1 MSKIQDFLDYINK
14 KTCNKFSFIRLK
26 QVFFDRSINTCVV
39 SFIYPREKDLT
50 KSEKEEITSTVKDYI
65 KIDGAVDVRINKSY
79 IEEELVMN
87 QIKRFFENNNPLLC
101 SSLSKDDVIVIC
113 DEIVRIKIFLEK
125 SLYEYFLKSNIEKS
139 LVDFLQKNFYSQF
152 EIIAVQRE
160 GSVVRESFLDER
172 LRNIERLSDVNSL
185 IQNSQDKY
193 IIQDKKIIVG
203 EEITFNPRYI
213 NSINKEFDSC
223 VVAGKINFLTE
234 KTYKSKRTIK
244 NKEGEEERIEK
255 PYFSFQIRDD
265 TASIYAVIFPSKANY
280 HKMHLLKNGDFVAV
294 QGKIQKYNDNYEIMV
309 KNISLCKVP
318 SKQEVEKIADQN
330 LIVDYKYIR
339 PQKYSSLRQTNLFD
353 ESRSLS
359 IEAKTGSFVVYDFET
374 TGINLSNDEIIE
386 IGALK
391 IVNGEFSEVFTTLVK
406 PKRPIPLEATKVNK
420 ITNEMVANCYSIEQV
435 IRDFYLFC
443 KGSQMVGYNSIA
455 FDSVFLD
462 RAGKLVGINFNNNQ
476 IDAFMLA
483 KQKLKG
489 LKNYKLGTVAKYLEV
504 SLIDAHR
511 ALNDVIATAEVFLK
525 LY

>member
-1 MSKIQDFLDYINK
+1 MSKIQDFLEYINK
-14 KTCNKFSFIRLK
+14 KTCNKFSFLRLK

-39 SFIYPREKDLT
+39 SFIYPKEKDLT
-50 KSEKEEITSTVKDYI
+50 GTEKEEITRVVKEYI
-65 KIDGAVDVRINKSY
+65 KIDGAIDVRINKSY
-79 IEEELVMN
+79 IEEELIMH
-87 QIKRFFENNNPLLC
+87 QIKNFFEKNNPLLF
-101 SSLSKDDVIVIC
+101 SSLTKEDFEVVC
-113 DEIVRIKIFLEK
+113 DEVVKVKVFLEK
-125 SLYEYFLKSNIEKS
+125 SLYEYFLKSNIEKG
-139 LVDFLQKNFYSQF
+139 LIDFLQKNFYSQF
-152 EIIAVQRE
+152 EIIAVQKE
-160 GSVVRESFLDER
+160 NIGASTSLLNER
-172 LRNIERLSDVNSL
+172 LKNIERLSEVNSL
-185 IQNSQDKY
+185 IKNSQDKY
-193 IIQDKKIIVG
+193 IVQDKKVIVG
-203 EEITFNPRYI
+203 EEITFNPRFI
-213 NSINKEFDSC
+213 NSINKEFESC

-234 KTYKSKRTIK
+234 RTYKSKRTIK

-255 PYFSFQIRDD
+255 PYFSFQVKDD
-265 TASIYAVIFPSKANY
+265 TSSIYAVIFPSKANY

-294 QGKIQKYNDNYEIMV
+294 QGKIQRYNDNYEIMV

-318 SKQEVEKIADQN
+318 SKQEIEKITDQN
-330 LIVDYKYIR
+330 LIVEYKYIR

-353 ESRSLS
+353 ESKSMS
-359 IEAKTGSFVVYDFET
+359 FEAKTGSFVVYDFET

-406 PKRPIPLEATKVNK
+406 PKRPIPLEATKVNR

-462 RAGKLVGINFNNNQ
+462 RAGKLVGINFDNNQ